1 MSRTILIVTF
11 CITSLSLGTALI
23 SLLGMSKAAFWLLTC
38 LSVGAIVLIQKVFH
52 KYNSLIFLFCIFFA
66 LYGLSGP
73 AAALYGTGIP
83 EVFPKP
89 YLVEEFLLGYA
100 LALSGLCIGVV
111 VTAIGYLHHSY
122 RSRSNPPQ
130 LFSSK
135 LTWRHDAK
143 TLIYLGW
150 FFAVIATAMEFINLW
165 RGGGVTALLLGK
177 AYYQGALSDLLGT
190 LPSGE
195 LLQLSAASLSLG
207 VANLLRDGGE
217 RHRPALSALGIWLL
231 CSLPLLITYVILG
244 RRSILLVVVVILFLG
259 IFYHRVVHHLPR
271 RIWMGAAILYV
282 LAAMLYGVRGQV
294 GWMLQTG
301 DTQLLRARLMSSEF
315 WTQVLNPAQNEFGA
329 PFGNFNTYRLFAR
342 EEPLYWGT
350 TYLAGFTAFIPRFVW
365 PDKPIS
371 ITYEFRNRFFSEWE
385 QRSAIA
391 GTAFS
396 SILEAFMNF
405 GYLGIAPI
413 YALIGVLLTALE
425 GYRIRSTSLWGA
437 FFYLLLAEFVIRFHR
452 SSLGFPIFWPMILA
466 SIGTVAYWFVISFF
480 TYSVPKRIRYGS

>member
-1 MSRTILIVTF
+1 MSRTILIASF
-11 CITSLSLGTALI
+11 CIASLGLGAALV
-23 SLLGMSKAAFWLLTC
+23 SLLGMSEAAFWLLTC
-38 LSVGAIVLIQKVFH
+38 LSMGAIILIKKILH
-52 KYNSLIFLFCIFFA
+52 YYNSLTFLFFIFFV

-83 EVFPKP
+83 TVFSKP
-89 YLVEEFLLGYA
+89 YLVDEFLLGYA
-100 LALSGLCIGVV
+100 LALSGFCIGVA
-111 VTAIGYLHHSY
+111 TAAMGYLRISHQRLPNSPWY
-122 RSRSNPPQ
+122 LP
-130 LFSSK
+130 SK
-135 LTWRHDAK
+135 LTWHYEAK
-143 TLIYLGW
+143 PLIYMGW
-150 FFAVIATAMEFINLW
+150 FFAVLATGMELVNLW
-165 RGGGVTALLLGK
+165 RGGGVNALLLGK
-177 AYYQGALSDLLGT
+177 AYYQGVVSDLLGT

-207 VANLLRDGGE
+207 IASSIRNIK
-217 RHRPALSALGIWLL
+217 RHRLPLSVFGVWLL
-231 CSLPLLITYVILG
+231 CSLPLLTFYVILG
-244 RRSILLVVVVILFLG
+244 ERSILLVVVVILLLG
-259 IFYHRVVHHLPR
+259 TFYLRVIHHVPR
-271 RIWMGAAILYV
+271 RIWMGTVILYV
-282 LAAMLYGVRGQV
+282 LAALLYGVRGEL
-294 GWMLQTG
+294 GWVLQTG
-301 DTQLLRARLMSSEF
+301 DTQILRARLMTGEF
-315 WTQVLNPAQNEFGA
+315 WAQVLNPAHNEFGA
-329 PFGNFNTYRLFAR
+329 PFGNFNTYRLLAR

-350 TYLAGFTAFIPRFVW
+350 TYLVGLTTFIPRFVW

-466 SIGTVAYWFVISFF
+466 SIGTMAYWFVISFF
-480 TYSVPKRIRYGS
+480 TYSVPKRIQYGS